1 MDIRY
6 LDNAASS
13 WPKPP
18 GVKEAMAEV
27 IDDFAANPGRG
38 GHTLAIKASKVLF
51 RTRMQLSRLFGIK
64 NPNDLFF
71 YLNATQ
77 ALNQAIKG
85 YLREGDHV
93 ITSSIE
99 HNSVRRPLEY
109 LRRTKN
115 IEITYVE
122 PREDQRFYAEDF
134 QQAITEQTRL
144 IVVSHASNLTG
155 VILPIKE
162 IGKLAKERMI
172 TFLVDASQSAG
183 VLPIDVEEMGI
194 DMLAFPGHKGLYGPQ
209 GTGGLYVRNPID
221 LEPLIHG
228 GTGSQS
234 EAIDQPTTRPDRYES
249 GTANTVGLAGLLAGV
264 TFVMEKE
271 VEEIHRHEWG
281 LARKTIE
288 ELQRIPGVS
297 VYGPAVEFERVG
309 VVAFNIQGADASEV
323 SYILDQQ
330 YGIATRA
337 GYHCTPL
344 GHHTAGTDSTGAVRA
359 SFGFYNTEED
369 VDFLLK
375 AVREMAEAFV
385 N

>member
-1 MDIRY
+1 MTIY

-27 IDDFAANPGRG
+27 IDQFAANPGRG
-38 GHTLAIKASKVLF
+38 GHALAIKASKVLF

-85 YLREGDHV
+85 FLLEEGDHV
-93 ITSSIE
+93 VSTSIE

-109 LRRTKN
+109 LKRTRK
-115 IEITYVE
+115 IEVTYVR
-122 PREDQRFYAEDF
+122 PREDQQFYADDF
-134 QQAITEQTRL
+134 GQAITERTRL
-144 IVVSHASNLTG
+144 VVVSHASNLTG
-155 VILPIKE
+155 CILPIGE
-162 IGKLAKERMI
+162 IGAITRSKGLA
-172 TFLVDASQSAG
+172 FLVDASQSAG
-183 VLPIDVEEMGI
+183 VLPIDVDEMGI

-209 GTGGLYVRNPID
+209 GTGGLYVRSDID
-221 LEPLIHG
+221 LEPMIHG

-264 TFVMEKE
+264 NFVLEKG
-271 VEEIHRHEWG
+271 VEEIHRHEWE
-281 LARKTIE
+281 LAKHAIMQLT
-288 ELQRIPGVS
+288 QIPGVT
-297 VYGPAVEFERVG
+297 VYGPNPDIERVG
-309 VVAFNIQGADASEV
+309 VVPFNIQGADASEV

-330 YGIATRA
+330 YNIATRA
-337 GYHCTPL
+337 GFHCTPL
-344 GHHTAGTDSTGAVRA
+344 AHQTAGTETLGAVRA
-359 SFGFYNTEED
+359 SFGVFNTVED
-369 VDFLLK
+369 VNQLIVAIK
-375 AVREMAEAFV
+375 EIAEVFHI
-385 N
+385 